1 MRFFTRPGGDQDMD
15 VGGTTFH
22 ARCTETSVPEDA
34 TVSRPSYTTSREYD

>member
-1 MRFFTRPGGDQDMD
+1 MRLFSRPSGDQDMD

-34 TVSRPSYTTSREYD
+34 TASRPSYKASRE